1 MNNRQSPF
9 LRTHWL
15 VAAAA
20 LGAVATSAGSA
31 AALGISAS
39 VRGLYGF
46 ALGDSQQVQV
56 NGSNGSESS
65 DWSPYHTGLGLR
77 AGVTLSALYLGASL
91 DYFLAETTHVSG
103 IEVSGGRLQF
113 MGNLGYE
120 FGLPLLKLRPF
131 LGVGYAQTQLD
142 ANSGGDASKQ
152 ELVLAP
158 GGEVLLSLGGLID
171 LSAELRYNW
180 APTAD
185 AVILGIGAG
194 LSF

>member
-1 MNNRQSPF
+1 M
-9 LRTHWL
+9 
-15 VAAAA
+15 VAAGA
-20 LGAVATSAGSA
+20 LGAVATCAGSA
-31 AALGISAS
+31 AALPLMGISAS

-56 NGSNGSESS
+56 GGSNGSQSNASS
-65 DWSPYHTGLGLR
+65 DWSPYHLGLGLR
-77 AGVTLSALYLGASL
+77 GGVTLSAIYLGASL

-103 IEVSGGRLQF
+103 IEVSGGRLQV

-120 FGLPLLKLRPF
+120 FGLPLLTLKPL
-131 LGVGYAQTQLD
+131 LGIGYAQTQID
-142 ANSGGDASKQ
+142 SNSGADASKQ

-158 GGEVLLSLGGLID
+158 GAEALLSLGGLID

-185 AVILGIGAG
+185 AIIMGIGVG
-194 LSF
+194 VSF